1 MHPAR
6 YPSLMEYT
14 HTVVSPDGTPLAY
27 ERIGEGPPVILVG
40 GAFCTRDTHRELAG
54 LLAPGF
60 TVFNYDRRGRGGSG
74 DTFPYAVDREI
85 EDVAALIDAAGGTA
99 LLYGLSSGG
108 ALALRAAASGL
119 PVTAVAVYEPP
130 YALEAG
136 GRAGNARYG
145 ERLAAL
151 LATERRSEAV
161 ELFLSTIGLPAPV
174 IEEFRHAPTWPAMEA
189 LAHTLAYEHAV
200 LGDARLPVER
210 LASITV
216 PVLARVWR
224 SEPAVAARPG
234 RRDRRSRTARPG
246 AHATRPD
253 ARILRAGA
261 RPGTR
266 RVLRQRP
273 APCAL
278 TTGYRIPMMTMR
290 MTAFPLVIHRP
301 PLRPRRRRGRR
312 SGTATGRPW
321 RPN

>member
-1 MHPAR
+1 
-6 YPSLMEYT
+6 MEYT
-14 HTVVSPDGTPLAY
+14 HTVFSPDGTPLAY

-54 LLAPGF
+54 LLAPDF

-74 DTFPYAVDREI
+74 DTLPYAVDREI
-85 EDVAALIDAAGGTA
+85 EDLAALIDAAKGAA

-136 GRAGNARYG
+136 RRTGNARYG

-151 LATERRSEAV
+151 LAAERRSEAV

-216 PVLARVWR
+216 PVLAVC
-224 SEPAVAARPG
+224 G
-234 RRDRRSRTARPG
+234 G
-246 AHATRPD
+246 ASPQW
-253 ARILRAGA
+253 LRA
-261 RPGTR
+261 
-266 RVLRQRP
+266 P
-273 APCAL
+273 AAAIAEAVPLGGAL
-278 TTGYRIPMMTMR
+278 TLPGQTHEFSAEALAPVLA
-290 MTAFPLVIHRP
+290 AFFGNGQP
-301 PLRPRRRRGRR
+301 PVP
-312 SGTATGRPW
+312 
-321 RPN
+321 